1 MSDTQS
7 SPRSPSGAPPPEG
20 NPRTIQV
27 TVSAVTVVKALL
39 LALLVFLAVVG
50 ANALLGILLAFVFAL
65 GLDPIVTKLCNR
77 GLSRGLSAT
86 IVIFGLILLS
96 GVILIWAI
104 NPIWGA
110 VRGLTGDLP
119 GYIEDLGNSPG
130 FKELANNTDVVDKAK
145 ELAADA
151 AQKIPETAGALLGIT
166 GGLVGSLLSIVT
178 MLFLTLF
185 LIVGLPDIKKSSLGM
200 LPPQQAAHVG
210 GVIDRVTKVMSSALL
225 GNVAIS
231 LIAGT
236 VVGVAAVLIGAP
248 FPVALAVIVG
258 LFDLVPQIGSTIA
271 AFIVCL
277 ITLAGSGVTA
287 ALILA
292 AVIIVY
298 QQVENYIVQ
307 PAVYSTAV
315 DLSGFATIAS
325 VVVGGALLGVIGAIL
340 AVPITGSLKVIM
352 SEITKPRRERMA
364 AMRGVDDATHGIDE
378 PTGEPLDPA
387 RLDADPTAGTNVGGA
402 PVPE

>member
-1 MSDTQS
+1 MT
-7 SPRSPSGAPPPEG
+7 AFPEPQEDAG
-20 NPRTIQV
+20 EFRRVEVI
-27 TVSAVTVVKALL
+27 VSAATVIKALL
-39 LALLVFLAVVG
+39 LVLLVFLIVV
-50 ANALLGILLAFVFAL
+50 AHEALLGILLALVFAL
-65 GLDPIVTKLCNR
+65 GLDPVVTKLTDR

-86 IVIFGLILLS
+86 LVIFGLILLL
-96 GVILIWAI
+96 GAILIWAI
-104 NPIWGA
+104 TPIWDE
-110 VRGLTGDLP
+110 VRGLADDLP
-119 GYIEDLGNSPG
+119 AYVEDLEDSPG
-130 FKELANNTDVVDKAK
+130 FKELANNTDVVEKAK

-178 MLFLTLF
+178 LIFLTLF
-185 LIVGLPDIKKSSLGM
+185 LIVGLPELKRTSLAL

-210 GVIDRVTKVMSSALL
+210 SVIEEVTRVISSSLI

-236 VVGVAAVLIGAP
+236 VVGVTAVLIGAP

-258 LFDLVPQIGSTIA
+258 LFDLVPQVGSTIA

-277 ITLAGSGVTA
+277 ITLAGSGLAA

-292 AVIIVY
+292 VVIIVY
-298 QQVENYIVQ
+298 QQVENYLVQ

-325 VVVGGALLGVIGAIL
+325 VLVGGALLGVLGAIL
-340 AVPITGSLKVIM
+340 AVPVAASLKVIIG
-352 SEITKPRRERMA
+352 EITRPRRERMA
-364 AMRGVDDATHGIDE
+364 AMRAE
-378 PTGEPLDPA
+378 A
-387 RLDADPTAGTNVGGA
+387 
-402 PVPE
+402 